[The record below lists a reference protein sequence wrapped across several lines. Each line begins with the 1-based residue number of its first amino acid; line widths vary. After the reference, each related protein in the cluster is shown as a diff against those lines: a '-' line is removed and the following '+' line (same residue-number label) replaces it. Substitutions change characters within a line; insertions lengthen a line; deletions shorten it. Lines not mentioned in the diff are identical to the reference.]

1 MKVVFQKSMTGRRV
15 ELLTDVVMVQVNIL
29 IRQLSLKCQQHPS
42 RNLQMAE
49 VKEKIKGKESSNL
62 KSELYLGAKRKE
74 SEISEKTSML
84 EQQSGKEE
92 NSRDIPRTE
101 MGVHGVWDEQGNRTW
116 RDGSG
121 SHPLLQDRGFLRCG
135 LAGVILQEDERIN

>member
-1 MKVVFQKSMTGRRV
+1 
-15 ELLTDVVMVQVNIL
+15 
-29 IRQLSLKCQQHPS
+29 
-42 RNLQMAE
+42 MAE
-49 VKEKIKGKESSNL
+49 MIEKIKGKESSNL

-84 EQQSGKEE
+84 EQQPGKEE
-92 NSRDIPRTE
+92 NSRSIPCTE

-116 RDGSG
+116 RAGSG